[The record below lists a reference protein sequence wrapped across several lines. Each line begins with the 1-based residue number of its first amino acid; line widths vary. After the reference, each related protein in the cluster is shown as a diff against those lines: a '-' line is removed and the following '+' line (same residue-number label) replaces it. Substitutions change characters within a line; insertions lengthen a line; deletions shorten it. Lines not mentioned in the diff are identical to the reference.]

1 MITQAIRTSAL
12 VESNVARG
20 EALAESLL
28 PRFLLQS
35 DDQDGFGV
43 EGAQA

>member
-20 EALAESLL
+20 EARAECLL
-28 PRFLLQS
+28 PRFLLRP
-35 DDQDGFGV
+35 DDQDEFGL
-43 EGAQA
+43 EGVKA